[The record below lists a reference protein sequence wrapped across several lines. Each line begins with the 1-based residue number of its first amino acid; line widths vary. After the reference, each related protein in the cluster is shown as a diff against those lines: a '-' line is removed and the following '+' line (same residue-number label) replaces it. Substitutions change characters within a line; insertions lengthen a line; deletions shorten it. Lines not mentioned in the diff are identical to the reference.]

1 MQNEIKE
8 LGLSVEDVEVFEK
21 AGVGDE
27 VINFIDRLTDAA
39 TVKTDNDVTLT
50 KQTLMYGAGLI
61 VLAGLVFYVV
71 KKS

>member
-8 LGLSVEDVEVFEK
+8 LGLSEENVEVLERT
-21 AGVGDE
+21 GTGDK
-27 VINFIDRLTDAA
+27 VISFVDKLTDAM
-39 TVKTDNDVTLT
+39 TLKTDNDVTLT

>member
-50 KQTLMYGAGLI
+50 KQTLIYGAGLI